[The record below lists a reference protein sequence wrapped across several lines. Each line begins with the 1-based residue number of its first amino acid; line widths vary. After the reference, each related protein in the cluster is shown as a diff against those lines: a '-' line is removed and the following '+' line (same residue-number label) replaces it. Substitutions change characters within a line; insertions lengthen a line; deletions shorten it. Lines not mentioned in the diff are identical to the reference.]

1 LSDLPSTEI
10 HPPREA
16 LTAYARGGR
25 NPQFAGHISA
35 CDSCAWI
42 VAEAMEA
49 ERPGE
54 VIDITPVR
62 RNWFQRLVAWLSG
75 R

>member
-1 LSDLPSTEI
+1 
-10 HPPREA
+10 
-16 LTAYARGGR
+16 
-25 NPQFAGHISA
+25 
-35 CDSCAWI
+35 
-42 VAEAMEA
+42 MEA